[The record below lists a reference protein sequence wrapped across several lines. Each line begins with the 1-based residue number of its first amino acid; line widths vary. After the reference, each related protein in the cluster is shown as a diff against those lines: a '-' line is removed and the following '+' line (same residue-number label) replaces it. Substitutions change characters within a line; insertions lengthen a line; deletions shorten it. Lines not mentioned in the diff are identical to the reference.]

1 MTVSV
6 SLPSTVT
13 ALGDAVT
20 QTQPAI
26 TDNPITAD
34 FIDPATGD
42 YASMVKG
49 LNPIDAQVI
58 LAMSTIRG
66 SGAAV
71 MEDGCN
77 LASIDKI
84 RSTVR
89 REVESEVRFALRRL
103 IQNKD
108 VALVGFEVD
117 PNPTE
122 TQVSVQIDYKNLRAR
137 TVNAVTLV
145 ITH

>member
-6 SLPSTVT
+6 SLPSTLT

-20 QTQPAI
+20 MTQPAI

-42 YASMVKG
+42 YASMTKG

-58 LAMSTIRG
+58 LAMSTVRG

-84 RSTVR
+84 RNTIR

-103 IQNKD
+103 IQNHD
-108 VALVGFEVD
+108 IAIVRFEVE
-117 PNPTE
+117 PNQSA
-122 TQVSVQIDYKNLRAR
+122 TQVDVVLDYQNLRAR
-137 TVNAVTLV
+137 TVNAVAL
-145 ITH
+145 IIKH